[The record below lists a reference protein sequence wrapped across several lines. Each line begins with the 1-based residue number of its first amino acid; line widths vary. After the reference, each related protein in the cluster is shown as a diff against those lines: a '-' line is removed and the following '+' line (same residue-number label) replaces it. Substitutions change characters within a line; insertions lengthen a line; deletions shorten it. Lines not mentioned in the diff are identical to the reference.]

1 MNTLVIGGS
10 GGIGAGLVE
19 VINESRQFGRV
30 VATHHQSPGRQ
41 YAGVS
46 WLELDLASQQSVT
59 SAADT
64 LLSSLSAIDLF
75 ICAAGYL
82 HGDKGSP
89 EKSLKAARPELLMH
103 SYLVNACGPL
113 LMFQQCMPLIKSAKK
128 PIVIFLSAQ
137 VGSIED
143 NHSGGWYSY
152 RMSKAALNMG
162 IRNLGLECARF
173 KNQPIVV
180 AVHPGTTTTKLSEP
194 FVKHRKAIPMLA
206 SESAK
211 AILALVKNLKP
222 ADTGKFLKTDGQQV
236 PW

>member
-89 EKSLKAARPELLMH
+89 EKRLCCEAFIILKVGDFSISH
-103 SYLVNACGPL
+103 G
-113 LMFQQCMPLIKSAKK
+113 I
-128 PIVIFLSAQ
+128 IFSCSFFI
-137 VGSIED
+137 SI
-143 NHSGGWYSY
+143 
-152 RMSKAALNMG
+152 
-162 IRNLGLECARF
+162 
-173 KNQPIVV
+173 
-180 AVHPGTTTTKLSEP
+180 
-194 FVKHRKAIPMLA
+194 
-206 SESAK
+206 
-211 AILALVKNLKP
+211 
-222 ADTGKFLKTDGQQV
+222 
-236 PW
+236 